1 MNLKKYIPK
10 DGNMTK
16 NEIEQ
21 MVNTISGYEKRL
33 FDRYL
38 EIENLT
44 RDFSNAFE
52 RLKSQQ
58 REIDRLK
65 IENEQLKADIKE
77 FEIEVS
83 RRVLK

>member
-1 MNLKKYIPK
+1 
-10 DGNMTK
+10 MTK

-33 FDRYL
+33 FDSYL

-58 REIDRLK
+58 REIDRLET
-65 IENEQLKADIKE
+65 ENEQLKADIKE

-83 RRVLK
+83 RRALK